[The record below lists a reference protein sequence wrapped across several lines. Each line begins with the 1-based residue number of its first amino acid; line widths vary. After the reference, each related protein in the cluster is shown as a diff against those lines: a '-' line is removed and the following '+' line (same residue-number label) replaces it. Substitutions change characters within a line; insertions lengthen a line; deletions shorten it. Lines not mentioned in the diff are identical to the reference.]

1 MKEDEQY
8 YLAFRYGIDLFIER
22 LNCQVYRLKEHG
34 LWVRVSSPYNNIS
47 YEDLEGQDGS
57 LDTGISKTNR
67 RTIFCVRIEVQI
79 CK

>member
-34 LWVRVSSPYNNIS
+34 L
-47 YEDLEGQDGS
+47 
-57 LDTGISKTNR
+57 
-67 RTIFCVRIEVQI
+67 
-79 CK
+79 